1 MSFEEEKKRLIQ
13 ELVDA
18 QAETRAKYNMKP
30 KPPLGDTKDQ
40 SPKKPD
46 NAKA

>member
-1 MSFEEEKKRLIQ
+1 MSFEEDKARLVQ

-18 QAETRAKYNMKP
+18 QTQIRAQFNMKP
-30 KPPLGDTKDQ
+30 KPAGDDPKDQ

>member
-1 MSFEEEKKRLIQ
+1 MSFEEDKARLVQ

-18 QAETRAKYNMKP
+18 QTQIRAQFNMKP
-30 KPPLGDTKDQ
+30 KPPVGDSKDQ